1 MSYFE
6 KLLTERNISQADIR
20 FLWELRL
27 TNPEYSELKE
37 SLREDALDN
46 RFSDTKSA
54 ALYYAEVWRREF
66 MGGHVHVTDPCKSLF
81 GNIELGKELYE
92 AAIRGA
98 KELNLQFI
106 RLVNTHRRY
115 SLFFQGGL
123 PMNCIVNDILTNG
136 NYGWKAFVKKLVW
149 NQQDFSE
156 VEGLREIAAHS
167 DSMHEFCEKLRIAA
181 DNQDSLLQ
189 PYYQN
194 ELWWNVVVR
203 QFEET
208 KRERRARTPFE
219 VSWIFMFDNRG
230 RIITAGARV
239 SGQSTLSEEFVA
251 ENELAGREFT
261 TISVLVNDK
270 NIYTAEY
277 DQRFYCRKSV
287 EVKFQYNI
295 GDTIT
300 ISLNDGEKILS
311 KRTLDFESPK
321 VLFCKD
327 DDETRFYLG
336 EPRHLKD
343 YRCRIVTSSDWS
355 AACENLGECTSYV
368 IGDKQ
373 VKVFDVIDSNNVIIL
388 QNNNDNEIKT
398 IDPAGSICKTFVD
411 YYRSLELQ
419 MPTKEH
425 LFDVGPDLDFYKGDE
440 NYSRLA
446 SREDVY
452 FSPIGERNWSN
463 QPPLG
468 EIKARVKLA
477 DNEYSEPIHFINSGD
492 LVINVL
498 NSSRNECS
506 FEVQWEFGS
515 IESDQAVR
523 SGDHW
528 VISRRNLISNRYC
541 VLKFRP
547 QHRFGSEFKITLI
560 PPFYDFCI
568 FDQNDNRIEPGS
580 IIPLVDINNYRYYIN
595 SASRYRLKFDRDQG
609 NYYEYSNIYNTSG
622 VLVSEVLV
630 ETILRDRQIAHEG
643 QLGSFFMCGSDQ
655 IEQRINNSC
664 VSLPY
669 VNTNVIIE
677 DPEYRRCSYTI
688 KPFPLRLDRNDGMI
702 TIINATPALSYSGR
716 ILALPFD
723 EPGLKPVE
731 LIKVDENNYILPPE
745 MYSSSYNHWL
755 VYGDRQGYILP
766 ISVKTV
772 ASEIQEQCEGPV
784 ADLNANEAT
793 RADKL
798 AEIKECLLNDP
809 MFSESWKKAIK
820 WYKMLPQGCIPG
832 TSVLELVAIADEWT
846 LPIKLALHLWV
857 DALCSPRTVKES
869 LDYLKFSLNDFRK
882 QMSFLWKWCR
892 LPSGEEINELAKE
905 LFESGEI
912 NLEQCYFGW
921 LLTQPFDMLQA
932 NPERVNPDGAVLL
945 NAFME
950 WIDII
955 RTETQPTP
963 MLIDPDINNHG
974 DGLVSNDARN
984 YFNQMVNTNPQI
996 ERLPLNDQWITVRHN
1011 CDQMF
1016 QVMDFGIMPG
1026 NEHVRREIRQSVING
1041 LRYRTYAQIEEEQR
1055 RQRGRRGRR

>member
-6 KLLTERNISQADIR
+6 KLLTKRNISQADIR

-37 SLREDALDN
+37 TLRDDALDN

-54 ALYYAEVWRREF
+54 ALYYAEWWRREYK
-66 MGGHVHVTDPCKSLF
+66 GGHVRKTDPCKSL
-81 GNIELGKELYE
+81 LGDIKLGDQLYD

-98 KELNLQFI
+98 EELNLQFI
-106 RLVNTHRRY
+106 RLINTHRRY

-136 NYGWKAFVKKLVW
+136 NYGWQAFVRNLVW

-156 VEGLREIAAHS
+156 VEGLREIAGHS

-181 DNQDSLLQ
+181 DNQDPSLQ

-219 VSWIFMFDNRG
+219 VSWAFMFDHRG
-230 RIITAGARV
+230 RIINVGARV
-239 SGQSTLSEEFVA
+239 SGQSTLSKEFVE
-251 ENELAGREFT
+251 ENDLVGREFT

-300 ISLNDGEKILS
+300 LSLNDGEKILS
-311 KRTLDFESPK
+311 KRILDFESPK

-343 YRCRIVTSSDWS
+343 YRCRIVTSDDWS

-373 VKVFDVIDSNNVIIL
+373 VKVFDIADSNNVIIL

-398 IDPAGSICKTFVD
+398 IDPTGSLCNTFVD

-425 LFDVGPDLDFYKGDE
+425 LFAVGPDLDFYKGDE
-440 NYSRLA
+440 NYARLA

-452 FSPIGERNWSN
+452 FSPIGERSWSN

-477 DNEYSEPIHFINSGD
+477 DNEYSEPIHLVNSGD

-498 NSSRNECS
+498 SSSRDECI

-515 IESDQAVR
+515 VESDQAER
-523 SGDHW
+523 RGDHW
-528 VISRRNLISNRYC
+528 VISRSNLISNRYC

-547 QHRFGSEFKITLI
+547 QHRFGSEFRITLI

-568 FDQNDNRIEPGS
+568 FDQNDNELEPRS

-595 SASRYRLKFDRDQG
+595 SNSRYRLIFDSDTG
-609 NYYEYSNIYNTSG
+609 NYFEYSNIYNTQD
-622 VLVSEVLV
+622 VLVSEKLV
-630 ETILRDRQIAHEG
+630 DSIVRSRHIAHEG
-643 QLGSFFMCGSDQ
+643 PLGSFFMGGSEQ
-655 IEQRINNSC
+655 IEQRINSSC
-664 VSLPY
+664 LSLPY
-669 VNTNVIIE
+669 VRTYINIM
-677 DPEYRRCSYTI
+677 DPNDRRSSYTI
-688 KPFPLRLDRNDGMI
+688 KPFPLRLACNDNVLTI
-702 TIINATPALSYSGR
+702 TNVTPALSYSGK

-723 EPGLKPVE
+723 EPGIKPVE
-731 LIKVDENNYILPPE
+731 LIDNGDNSYILRSE
-745 MYSSSYNHWL
+745 MYSGPYDHWL

-772 ASEIQEQCEGPV
+772 APEILEQCEGLV
-784 ADLNANEAT
+784 ADLNENETT

-798 AEIKECLLNDP
+798 TEIKECLLNDS

-857 DALCSPRTVKES
+857 DALCSPKTVKES
-869 LDYLKFSLNDFRK
+869 LDYLKCSLNDFSE

-892 LPSGEEINELAKE
+892 LPSDEEINELASE
-905 LFESGEI
+905 LFESGKI
-912 NLEQCYFGW
+912 DLEQCYFGW
-921 LLTQPFDMLQA
+921 LLTQPIDMLQA
-932 NPERVNPDGAVLL
+932 NPERVTPDSTVLL
-945 NAFME
+945 NAFVE

-955 RTETQPTP
+955 RTETQPIPNLT
-963 MLIDPDINNHG
+963 DPDLNNHG
-974 DGLVSNDARN
+974 DGLVSNEAIN

-996 ERLPLNDQWITVRHN
+996 ERLPLNDQWISVRHN

-1016 QVMDFGIMPG
+1016 QVMDFGVMPG

-1041 LRYRTYAQIEEEQR
+1041 LRYKTFAQIEEEQR
-1055 RQRGRRGRR
+1055 RQRGRRRRG

>member
-6 KLLTERNISQADIR
+6 NLLTNRNISKADIN
-20 FLWELRL
+20 FLWELCL
-27 TNPEYSELKE
+27 TDSEYDNLKE
-37 SLREDALDN
+37 VLRNDAQHN
-46 RFSDTKSA
+46 RFSDTMAA
-54 ALYYAEVWRREF
+54 ALYFAEWWRREYK
-66 MGGHVHVTDPCKSLF
+66 GGPVSSNDPCLSLF
-81 GNIELGKELYE
+81 GNDEFGDRLYQSAQTGAENLGLQIIQIERRH
-92 AAIRGA
+92 I
-98 KELNLQFI
+98 
-106 RLVNTHRRY
+106 RY

-123 PMNCIVNDILTNG
+123 PMNCIVKDILSNS
-136 NYGWKAFVKKLVW
+136 NYGWKAFIKKLVW
-149 NQQDFSE
+149 DQQDYAE
-156 VEGLREIAAHS
+156 VGGLREIAARS
-167 DSMHEFCEKLRIAA
+167 ASMQGFCEKLRAAA
-181 DNQDSLLQ
+181 DSLDPSLQ
-189 PYYQN
+189 PYHHN
-194 ELWWNVVVR
+194 DLWWNVVVR
-203 QFEET
+203 QFEES

-219 VSWIFMFDNRG
+219 VSWVFRFDNRG
-230 RIITAGARV
+230 NRITAGTRI
-239 SGQSTLSEEFVA
+239 SGQSTLSEEFIR
-251 ENELAGREFT
+251 ENNLTGREFT

-277 DQRFYCRKSV
+277 DQRFYCRKSA
-287 EVKFQYNI
+287 EIKFHYDI

-311 KRTLDFESPK
+311 KRTLDFDGPK

-343 YRCRIVTSSDWS
+343 YGCRIVTSGDWS
-355 AACENLGECTSYV
+355 AACENLGEYTSYV

-373 VKVFDVIDSNNVIIL
+373 VKVFDVTDSNNVIIL
-388 QNNNDNEIKT
+388 QNNIDNEIKT
-398 IDPAGSICKTFVD
+398 IDPTGSICKTFVD

-425 LFDVGPDLDFYKGDE
+425 LFAVGSDLDFYKGDE
-440 NYSRLA
+440 NNSRLA

-463 QPPLG
+463 QPLLG

-498 NSSRNECS
+498 SSSRNECS

-515 IESDQAVR
+515 VESDQAESR
-523 SGDHW
+523 GDHW
-528 VISRRNLISNRYC
+528 VISRSNLISNRYC

-547 QHRFGSEFKITLI
+547 QYRFGSEFKITLI

-568 FDQNDNRIEPGS
+568 FDQNDNRIRPGS

-595 SASRYRLKFDRDQG
+595 SASRYRLKFDRDRD

-630 ETILRDRQIAHEG
+630 GTPLRERQIAHEG
-643 QLGSFFMCGSDQ
+643 PLGSFFMCGSEQ

-669 VNTNVIIE
+669 INTEVIIE
-677 DPEYRRCSYTI
+677 NPEYRSCSYII
-688 KPFPLRLDRNDGMI
+688 KPFPLRLDRNDNVI
-702 TIINATPALSYSGR
+702 TIANATPALSYSGKV
-716 ILALPFD
+716 LALPFD
-723 EPGLKPVE
+723 EPGLKPLE
-731 LIKVDENNYILPPE
+731 LIDNGDNSYILPSE
-745 MYSSSYNHWL
+745 MYSGPYDHWL

-772 ASEIQEQCEGPV
+772 APEIQEQCEGLV
-784 ADLNANEAT
+784 ADLNENETT

-798 AEIKECLLNDP
+798 EEIKECLLNDP

-857 DALCSPRTVKES
+857 DALCSPKTVKES
-869 LDYLKFSLNDFRK
+869 LDYLKCSLNDFRE

-892 LPSGEEINELAKE
+892 LPSDEEIIVLARE

-921 LLTQPFDMLQA
+921 LLTQPIDMLQA
-932 NPERVNPDGAVLL
+932 NPERVNPDSTVLL
-945 NAFME
+945 NAFVE

-955 RTETQPTP
+955 RTETQPIQ
-963 MLIDPDINNHG
+963 MLTDPDLNNHG
-974 DGLVSNDARN
+974 DGLASNGARN

-996 ERLPLNDQWITVRHN
+996 ERLPLNDQWISVRHN

-1041 LRYRTYAQIEEEQR
+1041 LRYKTFAQIEEEQR
-1055 RQRGRRGRR
+1055 RQRGRQRRS